1 MQQKFELKLM
11 KTILQRVDLNLFFKK
26 ITWTIQYFILYFL
39 FISICRITS
48 YKQFTVIK
56 FGNSPNLLI
65 FEKKFY
71 FFTLTFACKI
81 ALCIICSGYLVSFA

>member
-56 FGNSPNLLI
+56 FGNSPNSLI

-71 FFTLTFACKI
+71 IFTLIFACKI